1 MRKYTIN
8 EAIED
13 MKDTVQVFS
22 DGYGTWK
29 VKANIGLRSTGEY
42 AEDYFT
48 THDEAWKT
56 GEFDGEHFNPQDY
69 DEWLEDYFEPEFN
82 DVSSDALALITD
94 EMKKEMFK
102 AWCERLWSD
111 SANED
116 NYESHEDRDKRAARK
131 IIESWVDDNECPD
144 NVVVTA
150 DNSTIYVLD
159 DDEREFAESET
170 ANLAML
176 VDGRGDAFI
185 NAFNSRE
192 DAKCLDH

>member
-1 MRKYTIN
+1 MRKYTIE
-8 EAIED
+8 EATEE
-13 MKDTVQVFS
+13 MKSTVQVFS

-29 VKANIGLRSTGEY
+29 VKANIGIRSTGEY

-48 THDEAWKT
+48 THDESWKT
-56 GEFDGEHFNPQDY
+56 GEFDGEEYNTYANSDQAR
-69 DEWLEDYFEPEFN
+69 EDFE
-82 DVSSDALALITD
+82 SDAEYEAWRD
-94 EMKKEMFK
+94 K
-102 AWCERLWSD
+102 AISD
-111 SANED
+111 CANED
-116 NYESHEDRDKRAARK
+116 NYEPAEHRDERAARK
-131 IIESWVDDNECPD
+131 IIESWVEDGNTPD

-159 DDEREFAESET
+159 DDETEFAENET

-192 DAKCLDH
+192 ER

>member
-1 MRKYTIN
+1 MRTYTIK
-8 EAIED
+8 EAIEE
-13 MKDTVQVFS
+13 MKGSVQVFS

-48 THDEAWKT
+48 THDEEWKT
-56 GEFDGEHFNPQDY
+56 GEFDGEKYNTYANSDQAREDFDSETEYN
-69 DEWLEDYFEPEFN
+69 EWR
-82 DVSSDALALITD
+82 DAVI
-94 EMKKEMFK
+94 
-102 AWCERLWSD
+102 SD

-116 NYESHEDRDKRAARK
+116 NYESPDERDERAARK
-131 IIESWVDDNECPD
+131 IIESWVEDGDTPD

-159 DDEREFAESET
+159 NDETEFAESET
-170 ANLAML
+170 ANLAIL

-185 NAFNSRE
+185 NAYNSRE
-192 DAKCLDH
+192 D

>member
-8 EAIED
+8 EAIEE
-13 MKDTVQVFS
+13 MKNTVQVFS

-29 VKANIGLRSTGEY
+29 VNANIGIRSTGEY

-48 THDEAWKT
+48 THDESWKT
-56 GEFDGEHFNPQDY
+56 GEFDGEQFNPQDY
-69 DEWLEDYFEPEFN
+69 EEWLDDFYRHEFAETLTN
-82 DVSSDALALITD
+82 YAKELITEDIKKQLFD
-94 EMKKEMFK
+94 EYCDIK
-102 AWCERLWSD
+102 WND

-116 NYESHEDRDKRAARK
+116 NYEPSNQRDERAARK
-131 IIESWVDDNECPD
+131 IIESWVEDVDTPD
-144 NVVVTA
+144 NVVVA
-150 DNSTIYVLD
+150 AGNSTIYVLD

-192 DAKCLDH
+192 D

>member
-8 EAIED
+8 DAIED
-13 MKDTVQVFS
+13 IKDTVQVFS

-48 THDEAWKT
+48 THDEFWKT
-56 GEFDGEHFNPQDY
+56 GEFDGEQFNPQDY

-82 DVSSDALALITD
+82 GVSSDALALITD

-116 NYESHEDRDKRAARK
+116 NYESSEDRDERAARK
-131 IIESWVDDNECPD
+131 IIESWVDDNEWPD
-144 NVVVTA
+144 NVVVTS

-159 DDEREFAESET
+159 DNERAFAESET

-192 DAKCLDH
+192 D

>member
-1 MRKYTIN
+1 MRTYTIN
-8 EAIED
+8 EAIEE
-13 MKDTVQVFS
+13 MKDTVQVFI

-29 VKANIGLRSTGEY
+29 VKANIGIRSTGEY

-48 THDEAWKT
+48 THDEEWKT
-56 GEFDGEHFNPQDY
+56 GVFDGEKYNTYANSDQAR
-69 DEWLEDYFEPEFN
+69 EDS
-82 DVSSDALALITD
+82 DSDAEYEEWRDAVI
-94 EMKKEMFK
+94 
-102 AWCERLWSD
+102 SD

-116 NYESHEDRDKRAARK
+116 NYESPDERDERAARK
-131 IIESWVDDNECPD
+131 IIESWVEDGDTPD

-159 DDEREFAESET
+159 NDETEFAESET

-185 NAFNSRE
+185 NAYNNRDE
-192 DAKCLDH
+192 DDA

>member
-1 MRKYTIN
+1 MRTYTIN
-8 EAIED
+8 DAIEE

-29 VKANIGLRSTGEY
+29 VKANIGIRSTGEY

-48 THDEAWKT
+48 THDEEWTT
-56 GEFDGEHFNPQDY
+56 GEFDGETYNPQDY
-69 DEWLEDYFEPEFN
+69 SEWLDDYFKCEFE
-82 DVSSDALALITD
+82 DVLSADALALITD

-111 SANED
+111 SADED
-116 NYESHEDRDKRAARK
+116 NYESIKDRDERAARK

-150 DNSTIYVLD
+150 DNSIIYVLD
-159 DDEREFAESET
+159 DDESEFAESET

-176 VDGRGDAFI
+176 LDGRCDAFI

-192 DAKCLDH
+192 DA

>member
-1 MRKYTIN
+1 MRKYTIK
-8 EAIED
+8 EAIEE
-13 MKDTVQVFS
+13 MKDSVQVFS

-29 VKANIGLRSTGEY
+29 VKADIGIHSTGEY

-56 GEFDGEHFNPQDY
+56 GEFDGERFNPQDY
-69 DEWLEDYFEPEFN
+69 NQWLEDYFKPEFN
-82 DVSSDALALITD
+82 GVSSDALALITD
-94 EMKKEMFK
+94 EMKDEMFK
-102 AWCERLWSD
+102 AWCKKLWSD
-111 SANED
+111 SANEN
-116 NYESHEDRDKRAARK
+116 NYESIDKRDERAARK
-131 IIESWVDDNECPD
+131 IVDSWVDDNERPD

-159 DDEREFAESET
+159 EDEKSFAERET

-192 DAKCLDH
+192 ED

>member
-1 MRKYTIN
+1 MRTYTIN
-8 EAIED
+8 EAIEE

-42 AEDYFT
+42 VEDYFK
-48 THDEAWKT
+48 THDESWKT
-56 GEFDGEHFNPQDY
+56 GEFDGERFNPQDF
-69 DEWLEDYFEPEFN
+69 DEWYGEQEWLAHGCEEEPSKEDAEIRETFDDYCN
-82 DVSSDALALITD
+82 AI
-94 EMKKEMFK
+94 
-102 AWCERLWSD
+102 WSD

-116 NYESHEDRDKRAARK
+116 NYESPDERNQRAARK
-131 IIESWVDDNECPD
+131 IVDSWVDDNEWPD

-150 DNSTIYVLD
+150 DNSTIYILD
-159 DDEREFAESET
+159 EDEKTFAESET

-192 DAKCLDH
+192 EP

>member
-8 EAIED
+8 EAIEE
-13 MKDTVQVFS
+13 MKNTVQVFS

-29 VKANIGLRSTGEY
+29 VKANIGFRSTSEY

-48 THDEAWKT
+48 THDEDWKT
-56 GEFDGEHFNPQDY
+56 GIFDGEKYNPQDY
-69 DEWLEDYFEPEFN
+69 EEWLDDFYRHEFVDSLTN
-82 DVSSDALALITD
+82 YAKELITED
-94 EMKKEMFK
+94 IKKQLFSE
-102 AWCERLWSD
+102 WCEIKWTD

-116 NYESHEDRDKRAARK
+116 NYEPTDERNERAARK
-131 IIESWVDDNECPD
+131 IIESWVDDNEWPD

-159 DDEREFAESET
+159 DSESEFAESET

-192 DAKCLDH
+192 D

>member
-8 EAIED
+8 EAIEE

-56 GEFDGEHFNPQDY
+56 GEFDGERFNPQDY
-69 DEWLEDYFEPEFN
+69 EEWLDDFYRHEFAETLTDYAKE
-82 DVSSDALALITD
+82 LITEDIKKLLFD
-94 EMKKEMFK
+94 EY
-102 AWCERLWSD
+102 CEIKWND
-111 SANED
+111 SSNVD
-116 NYESHEDRDKRAARK
+116 NYEPSDQRDERAARK
-131 IIESWVDDNECPD
+131 IIESWVDDNNTPD

-159 DDEREFAESET
+159 EEERKFAESET

-176 VDGRGDAFI
+176 VDGRGDSFI

-192 DAKCLDH
+192 EP

>member
-8 EAIED
+8 EAIEE

-48 THDEAWKT
+48 THDEEWKT
-56 GEFDGEHFNPQDY
+56 GEFDGEKYNTYANSDQAR
-69 DEWLEDYFEPEFN
+69 EDF
-82 DVSSDALALITD
+82 DSDAEYEEWRDAVIN
-94 EMKKEMFK
+94 
-102 AWCERLWSD
+102 D

-116 NYESHEDRDKRAARK
+116 NYESPDERNERAART
-131 IIESWVDDNECPD
+131 IIESWVDYNNTPG

-150 DNSTIYVLD
+150 DNSTIYILD
-159 DDEREFAESET
+159 EEERNFAESET

-192 DAKCLDH
+192 EP

>member
-8 EAIED
+8 EAIEE
-13 MKDTVQVFS
+13 MKDTVYVFS

-48 THDEAWKT
+48 THDELWKT
-56 GEFDGEHFNPQDY
+56 GEFDGEKYNTY
-69 DEWLEDYFEPEFN
+69 ANSAEAREDFE
-82 DVSSDALALITD
+82 SDAEYEEWRNAVIN
-94 EMKKEMFK
+94 
-102 AWCERLWSD
+102 D

-116 NYESHEDRDKRAARK
+116 NYESPDERDERAARK
-131 IIESWVDDNECPD
+131 IIESWVNDNNTPG

-159 DDEREFAESET
+159 EEERNFAESET

-192 DAKCLDH
+192 EP